1 MEAQALSLMGRK
13 MRAAQMLYGD
23 EVGGAIVPA
32 EEGDFLTELARE
44 VLGGAELEDL
54 QSLFASEMQ
63 VSGSMLDYPL
73 EESPLPITVPSLP
86 STWDDWIRQHQEA
99 RRISG
104 RGKIKKRTRSTPG
117 QLSIWNVMRED

>member
-44 VLGGAELEDL
+44 VLDGAELEDL
-54 QSLFASEMQ
+54 QSLFADDMQ

-86 STWDDWIRQHQEA
+86 LTWDDWIRQHQEA
-99 RRISG
+99 IRVSG
-104 RGKIKKRTRSTPG
+104 RGRTNRRTSTPPG
-117 QLSIWNVMRED
+117 QLSIWNHA